1 MMTQVQQSYGHEL
14 LYEPGWRA
22 IAASASARAEPNG
35 EFRQIPGKGLNDY
48 PVYRPYLASLD
59 HLGLFEGR
67 VAGLK
72 IDMQYRIGDSVLGHR
87 AEMWPLETC
96 DVGTLVI
103 AAVHRVPV
111 QDATTLKQFRIVD
124 LSVIPW
130 PKGQADLASRS

>member
-22 IAASASARAEPNG
+22 IAASASASAEPNG
-35 EFRQIPGKGLNDY
+35 ELRQVLGKSLNDY

-59 HLGLFEGR
+59 DLGLFEGR

-72 IDMQYRIGDSVLGHR
+72 IDMQYRIGSGILGHR
-87 AEMWPLETC
+87 AELWPLETC
-96 DVGTLVI
+96 DGGTLVI
-103 AAVHRVPV
+103 ACVHRYRLQEVN
-111 QDATTLKQFRIVD
+111 TLKQFRIVD

-130 PKGQADLASRS
+130 PKGQADLVSRS